1 MAIAANVAAIAAS
14 KALLFPGLDAIIK
27 PVLNQLYRLI
37 VNPRQ
42 TSLFSRFLFFKN
54 MILTYLHLTH

>member
-14 KALLFPGLDAIIK
+14 KALLFPGLDARIK
-27 PVLNQLYRLI
+27 PVLNQFYRLI

-42 TSLFSRFLFFKN
+42 TSLFSRFLFF
-54 MILTYLHLTH
+54 